1 MAAAQSV
8 KLSMEAKRMLEELQ
22 ARLLLETGKRYTL
35 QDILSAAVRLAARR
49 RGELIAELEGWRP
62 LSGEEAE
69 KLLEEYSFEGPEDAS
84 TEVDRVL
91 YGWDGD
97 GAGGHRGVDSRV

>member
-8 KLSMEAKRMLEELQ
+8 KLSVEAKRLLEELQ

-35 QDILSAAVRLAARR
+35 QDILSAAVRLAWRR
-49 RGELIAELEGWRP
+49 RGELLAELEGWRP
-62 LSGEEAE
+62 LGREEAE

-84 TEVDRVL
+84 LEVDRVL
-91 YGWDGD
+91 YGWEDG
-97 GAGGHRGVDSRV
+97 GAGGYRRVDSGV